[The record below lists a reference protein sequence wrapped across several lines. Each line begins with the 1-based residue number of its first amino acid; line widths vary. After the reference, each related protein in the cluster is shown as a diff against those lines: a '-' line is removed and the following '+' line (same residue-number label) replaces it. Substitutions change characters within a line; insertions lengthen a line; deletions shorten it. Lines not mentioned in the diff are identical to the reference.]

1 MDWMLILNAIGTFA
15 TVISTVVA
23 VRAKNETKDIL
34 KQIKE
39 EHSRNIMNKGN
50 VKVENSGNNSGI
62 ISGINSGEIHR

>member
-1 MDWMLILNAIGTFA
+1 MDWTLILNAIGTFA

-50 VKVENSGNNSGI
+50 IKVENSGKNSGI
-62 ISGINSGEIHR
+62 ISGINSREIHR